1 LFHIRIISHDGSNDD
16 SNDGLSEDDL
26 AGLIRQGHFL
36 GAKLRSLRKRNGL
49 TLDELSARCVQI
61 DAAGAPSVSYLSMV
75 ETGKRMPSAQMLEM
89 LAGIFGRDARW
100 FLDENTE
107 VDVAPPQ
114 RERGG
119 LDAMPLEPAF
129 LFSHELLQNAL
140 PELLSQT
147 GTTGRQFAQLLIRVW
162 QETRHNNFPD
172 IERAAEE
179 CGGREMPLTLT
190 ALMGICKRHGLAIR
204 WFDDEGPGADIRK
217 PNGALIR
224 SRFEAP
230 GTVLVNTRLR
240 NQEERLKYELAF
252 FIGHKVLHNGDG
264 AIMPHSSMPSGD
276 VETSTS
282 AAGMGAQDVLYAW
295 RDFECSF
302 FAGALLCPR
311 IPFRRF
317 LTREAHSVSAGR
329 KLGVTPA
336 VVMRRMT
343 AVSPYRHWHFFDA
356 YAPGYLRAVY
366 RGNGIPLP
374 WGNMS
379 LVSDPC
385 PRWAVFRLLQDTPAS
400 AAGMH
405 RPRSQISVM
414 QDGKRARLYCCHSL
428 LTRDALDELH
438 VLSVGVDLLPAL
450 EAQGFDGESVV
461 AAVAEACRQGGG
473 DGRIPTAAAAHI
485 RAASQVLNI
494 AWIADALALPASVIC
509 PRSGAC
515 PRQSCLGADAT
526 STALAPAVI

>member
-1 LFHIRIISHDGSNDD
+1 M
-16 SNDGLSEDDL
+16 

-49 TLDELSARCVQI
+49 TLDELSARCVQV
-61 DAAGAPSVSYLSMV
+61 DAGGAPSVSYLSMV
-75 ETGKRMPSAQMLEM
+75 ETGKRMPSAEM
-89 LAGIFGRDARW
+89 LNMLAAIFSKEARW

-107 VDVAPPQ
+107 VEVAPSA
-114 RERGG
+114 RARGG
-119 LDAMPLEPAF
+119 LEAMPLEPAF
-129 LFSHELLQNAL
+129 LFSNELLQNAL

-179 CGGREMPLTLT
+179 CGKRQMPLTLD
-190 ALMGICKRHGLAIR
+190 ALLDICKNHGLEIR
-204 WFDDEGPGADIRK
+204 WFDGDGRK
-217 PNGALIR
+217 PSGALVR

-230 GTVLVNTRLR
+230 GSVLINKRLR
-240 NQEERLKYELAF
+240 SQEERLKYELAF
-252 FIGHKVLHNGDG
+252 FVGHKILHNGDG
-264 AIMPHSSMPSGD
+264 VISPHSAVPAGD
-276 VETSTS
+276 ADTAAS

-295 RDFECSF
+295 RDFESSF

-311 IPFRRF
+311 LPFRRF
-317 LTREAHSVSAGR
+317 LIREAHHVSACH

-336 VVMRRMT
+336 LVMRRMT

-356 YAPGYLRAVY
+356 YPPGYLRAVY

-385 PRWAVFRLLQDTPAS
+385 PRWAVFRLLHTPDAPS
-400 AAGMH
+400 VQT
-405 RPRSQISVM
+405 PKSQISVM
-414 QDGKRARLYCCHSL
+414 QDGKRARLYCCHSF
-428 LTRDALDELH
+428 LTQDASDESH

-450 EAQGFDGESVV
+450 DAQGFDGDDI
-461 AAVAEACRQGGG
+461 VAEVAESCRRGGG
-473 DGRIPTAAAAHI
+473 DGVIPPQAAAAI

-494 AWIADALALPASVIC
+494 SWIADALGSQASVIC

-515 PRQSCLGADAT
+515 PRLPQACS
-526 STALAPAVI
+526 

>member
-1 LFHIRIISHDGSNDD
+1 M
-16 SNDGLSEDDL
+16 

-61 DAAGAPSVSYLSMV
+61 DAEGAPSVSYLSMV
-75 ETGKRMPSAQMLEM
+75 ETGKRMPSPALLEM
-89 LAGIFGRDARW
+89 LAGIFSKDTRW
-100 FLDENTE
+100 FLDENTAVE
-107 VDVAPPQ
+107 AAPQQ
-114 RERGG
+114 RDRGG
-119 LDAMPLEPAF
+119 LEAMPLEPAF

-179 CGGREMPLTLT
+179 CGGREMPLTLD
-190 ALMGICKRHGLAIR
+190 ALMAICKGHGLQVK
-204 WFDDEGPGADIRK
+204 WFDEESRSGLPPG
-217 PNGALIR
+217 GALIR

-230 GTVLVNTRLR
+230 GTVLVNRRLR
-240 NQEERLKYELAF
+240 SQEGRLKYELAF

-264 AIMPHSSMPSGD
+264 AISPHSAMHSGD
-276 VETSTS
+276 GETSSS

-317 LTREAHSVSAGR
+317 LIRESHNVSACH

-336 VVMRRMT
+336 LVMRRMT

-356 YAPGYLRAVY
+356 YPPGYLRAVY

-374 WGNMS
+374 WGNMAQ
-379 LVSDPC
+379 VTDPC
-385 PRWAVFRLLQDTPAS
+385 PHWAVFRMLDEKTENRA
-400 AAGMH
+400 
-405 RPRSQISVM
+405 SQISLLR
-414 QDGKRARLYCCHSL
+414 DGGQSLLYCCHSHR
-428 LTRDALDELH
+428 TLDMAGSPH
-438 VLSVGVDLLPAL
+438 VISVGVDLVPAL
-450 EAQGFDGESVV
+450 RSHTPDADRIVESITAACMTQHGEA
-461 AAVAEACRQGGG
+461 A
-473 DGRIPTAAAAHI
+473 IPPPAAAAI
-485 RAASQVLNI
+485 QAVARVLNI
-494 AWIADALALPASVIC
+494 AWIEEALLRPARIIC
-509 PRSGAC
+509 PRSTFC
-515 PRQSCLGADAT
+515 PRKQPCD
-526 STALAPAVI
+526 P

>member
-1 LFHIRIISHDGSNDD
+1 M
-16 SNDGLSEDDL
+16 

-75 ETGKRMPSAQMLEM
+75 ETGKRMPSAEMLEM
-89 LAGIFGRDARW
+89 LAGIFSKDSRW
-100 FLDENTE
+100 FLDENTVVE
-107 VDVAPPQ
+107 AAPSPSQ
-114 RERGG
+114 RGG
-119 LDAMPLEPAF
+119 LEAMPLEPAF

-179 CGGREMPLTLT
+179 CGKRQLPLTLSEVM
-190 ALMGICKRHGLAIR
+190 AICERHGLQIK
-204 WFDDEGPGADIRK
+204 WFDGDGRK
-217 PNGALIR
+217 PSGALVR

-230 GTVLVNTRLR
+230 ATVLINKRLR
-240 NQEERLKYELAF
+240 GQEERLKYELAF
-252 FIGHKVLHNGDG
+252 FVGHKILHNGDG
-264 AIMPHSSMPSGD
+264 MISPHSAAQAGD
-276 VETSTS
+276 GESPGS
-282 AAGMGAQDVLYAW
+282 AGGMGAQDVLYAW

-317 LTREAHSVSAGR
+317 LIRESHSVDACH
-329 KLGVTPA
+329 KVGVTPA
-336 VVMRRMT
+336 LVMRRMT

-356 YAPGYLRAVY
+356 YPPGYLRTVY

-385 PRWAVFRLLQDTPAS
+385 PRWAVFRLLQTPDAPS
-400 AAGMH
+400 VQT
-405 RPRSQISVM
+405 PKSQISVM

-450 EAQGFDGESVV
+450 DAQGFDGEDIV
-461 AAVAEACRQGGG
+461 ASVAESCRRGGG
-473 DGRIPTAAAAHI
+473 DGAIPAAASSAI

-494 AWIADALALPASVIC
+494 AWIADALGAKASVIC

-515 PRQSCLGADAT
+515 PRHPHACA
-526 STALAPAVI
+526 

>member
-1 LFHIRIISHDGSNDD
+1 M
-16 SNDGLSEDDL
+16 

-36 GAKLRSLRKRNGL
+36 GAKLRTLRKRNGL

-61 DAAGAPSVSYLSMV
+61 DAESAPSVSYLSMV
-75 ETGKRMPSAQMLEM
+75 ETGKRTPSAATLDM
-89 LAGIFGRDARW
+89 LAGVFSKDARW

-107 VDVAPPQ
+107 VEAAPLA
-114 RERGG
+114 RSRGG
-119 LDAMPLEPAF
+119 LAAMPLEPAF
-129 LFSHELLQNAL
+129 LFSSELLQNAL

-172 IERAAEE
+172 IERAAEQ
-179 CGGREMPLTLT
+179 GGKRQMPL
-190 ALMGICKRHGLAIR
+190 ALEDLMDICKRHGLEVR
-204 WFDDEGPGADIRK
+204 WFDGDGRKGPLVRA
-217 PNGALIR
+217 
-224 SRFEAP
+224 RFEAP
-230 GTVLVNTRLR
+230 GTVLINKRLR
-240 NQEERLKYELAF
+240 NQQERLKFELAF
-252 FIGHKVLHNGDG
+252 FVGHKILHNGDG
-264 AIMPHSSMPSGD
+264 VISPHSAAPTGESDPSA
-276 VETSTS
+276 S
-282 AAGMGAQDVLYAW
+282 AAGMGAQDVLFAW

-317 LTREAHSVSAGR
+317 LIREAHQVAACR

-336 VVMRRMT
+336 LVMRRMT
-343 AVSPYRHWHFFDA
+343 AVSPYRYWHFFDA

-385 PRWAVFRLLQDTPAS
+385 PRWAVFRLLHQAPPTGA
-400 AAGMH
+400 H
-405 RPRSQISVM
+405 LQKPRSQISVM

-428 LTRDALDELH
+428 VTRDAIDELH

-450 EAQGFDGESVV
+450 DAQGIDGEGVV
-461 AAVAEACRQGGG
+461 AAVAESCRRGG
-473 DGRIPTAAAAHI
+473 DGKIPAEAAASI
-485 RAASQVLNI
+485 RTASQVLNI
-494 AWIADALALPASVIC
+494 AWIADALDSSASVIC

-515 PRQSCLGADAT
+515 PRHPPCSV
-526 STALAPAVI
+526 PAH

>member
-1 LFHIRIISHDGSNDD
+1 M
-16 SNDGLSEDDL
+16 

-49 TLDELSARCVQI
+49 TLDELSARCVQV
-61 DAAGAPSVSYLSMV
+61 DVGGAPSVSYLSMV
-75 ETGKRMPSAQMLEM
+75 ETGKRMPSAEMLEM
-89 LAGIFGRDARW
+89 LAGIFSKDARW

-107 VDVAPPQ
+107 VEVAPAVKQ
-114 RERGG
+114 RGG
-119 LDAMPLEPAF
+119 LEAMPLEPAF

-179 CGGREMPLTLT
+179 CGKREMPLTLD
-190 ALMGICKRHGLAIR
+190 AVMAICKRHNLEVK
-204 WFDDEGPGADIRK
+204 WFDGDGRK
-217 PNGALIR
+217 PSGALVR

-230 GTVLVNTRLR
+230 GTVFVNKRLR
-240 NQEERLKYELAF
+240 HQEERLKYELAF
-252 FIGHKVLHNGDG
+252 FIGHKILHNGDG
-264 AIMPHSSMPSGD
+264 VISPHSTAPSADG
-276 VETSTS
+276 ELPGS
-282 AAGMGAQDVLYAW
+282 AGGMGAQDVLYAW

-317 LTREAHSVSAGR
+317 LIREAHSVTAYQ
-329 KLGVTPA
+329 KIGVTPA
-336 VVMRRMT
+336 LVMRRMT

-356 YAPGYLRAVY
+356 YPPGYLRAVY

-385 PRWAVFRLLQDTPAS
+385 PRWAVFRLLHQTPDAPS
-400 AAGMH
+400 VQK
-405 RPRSQISVM
+405 PKSQISIM
-414 QDGKRARLYCCHSL
+414 QDGKRARLYCCHSF
-428 LTRDALDELH
+428 LTRDAVDELH

-450 EAQGFDGESVV
+450 DAQGFDGDAIVESV
-461 AAVAEACRQGGG
+461 ADSCRRGGG
-473 DGRIPTAAAAHI
+473 DGAIPSEASTAI

-494 AWIADALALPASVIC
+494 SWIADALSSKASVIC

-515 PRQSCLGADAT
+515 PRPQACA
-526 STALAPAVI
+526 

>member
-1 LFHIRIISHDGSNDD
+1 MRPHVS
-16 SNDGLSEDDL
+16 
-26 AGLIRQGHFL
+26 GLIRQGHFL

-49 TLDELSARCVQI
+49 TLDELSARCVQV
-61 DAAGAPSVSYLSMV
+61 DATAAPSVSYLSMV
-75 ETGKRMPSAQMLEM
+75 ETGKRTPSAATLEM
-89 LAGIFGRDARW
+89 LAGVFSKDPRW
-100 FLDENTE
+100 FLDENT
-107 VDVAPPQ
+107 DVEPAP
-114 RERGG
+114 REPARGG
-119 LDAMPLEPAF
+119 LEAMPLEPAF

-140 PELLSQT
+140 PELLCQT

-179 CGGREMPLTLT
+179 GGKRQMPLTLD
-190 ALMGICKRHGLAIR
+190 ALLQIARRHGLEIR
-204 WFDDEGPGADIRK
+204 WFDTEGRKPGA
-217 PNGALIR
+217 ALVR

-230 GTVLVNTRLR
+230 GTVLINKRLR
-240 NQEERLKYELAF
+240 HQEERLKYELAF
-252 FIGHKVLHNGDG
+252 FVGHKILHNGDG
-264 AIMPHSSMPSGD
+264 AIAPHSAVHAGETEGSASG
-276 VETSTS
+276 
-282 AAGMGAQDVLYAW
+282 GMGAQDVLFAW

-317 LTREAHSVSAGR
+317 LMREAHSVSVGR

-336 VVMRRMT
+336 LVMRRMT
-343 AVSPYRHWHFFDA
+343 AVSPYRYWHFFDA

-385 PRWAVFRLLQDTPAS
+385 PRWAVFRLLQQTPVS
-400 AAGMH
+400 S
-405 RPRSQISVM
+405 PSQKPKSQISVM
-414 QDGKRARLYCCHSL
+414 QDGRRARLYCCHSL
-428 LTRDALDELH
+428 LTRDALDEWH

-461 AAVAEACRQGGG
+461 AQVADSCRRGAG
-473 DGRIPTAAAAHI
+473 DGKIPAAAANSI

-494 AWIADALALPASVIC
+494 HWIADALDSAASVIC

-515 PRQSCLGADAT
+515 PRQPRCGL
-526 STALAPAVI
+526 

>member
-1 LFHIRIISHDGSNDD
+1 M
-16 SNDGLSEDDL
+16 
-26 AGLIRQGHFL
+26 GLIRQGHFL
-36 GAKLRSLRKRNGL
+36 GTKLRSLRKRNGL
-49 TLDELSARCVQI
+49 HLDELSARCVQI
-61 DAAGAPSVSYLSMV
+61 DSSGAPSVSYLSMV
-75 ETGKRMPSAQMLEM
+75 ETGKRMPSADMLEM
-89 LAGIFGRDARW
+89 LAGIFSKDARW

-107 VDVAPPQ
+107 VEAAPQ

-119 LDAMPLEPAF
+119 LEAMPLEPAF
-129 LFSHELLQNAL
+129 LFTHELLQNAL

-179 CGGREMPLTLT
+179 CGKRQMPLTLD
-190 ALMGICKRHGLAIR
+190 AVMAICKLHALDVQ
-204 WFDDEGPGADIRK
+204 WFDGDARK
-217 PNGALIR
+217 PSGALIR
-224 SRFEAP
+224 SQFEAP
-230 GTVLVNTRLR
+230 GTVLVNKRLR
-240 NQEERLKYELAF
+240 TQEERLKYELAF
-252 FIGHKVLHNGDG
+252 FIGHKILHNGDG
-264 AIMPHSSMPSGD
+264 AIGPHTAMQAGD
-276 VETSTS
+276 GDTSNS
-282 AAGMGAQDVLYAW
+282 AVGMGAQDVLSAW

-317 LTREAHSVSAGR
+317 LIREAHSVSAGR
-329 KLGVTPA
+329 RLGVTA
-336 VVMRRMT
+336 ALVMRRMT

-356 YAPGYLRAVY
+356 YPPGFLRAVY

-385 PRWAVFRLLQDTPAS
+385 PRWAVFRLLHQPRS
-400 AAGMH
+400 A
-405 RPRSQISVM
+405 PRMQKPKSQISVM

-450 EAQGFDGESVV
+450 DAQGYDGEEMVEGG
-461 AAVAEACRQGGG
+461 AEGCGLGGG
-473 DGRIPTAAAAHI
+473 EGVIPEEAAAGI

-494 AWIADALALPASVIC
+494 A
-509 PRSGAC
+509 
-515 PRQSCLGADAT
+515 
-526 STALAPAVI
+526 

>member
-1 LFHIRIISHDGSNDD
+1 M
-16 SNDGLSEDDL
+16 

-36 GAKLRSLRKRNGL
+36 GAKLRALRKRNGL
-49 TLDELSARCVQI
+49 TLEELSARCIQV
-61 DAAGAPSVSYLSMV
+61 DAGGAPSVSYLSMV
-75 ETGKRMPSAQMLEM
+75 ETGKRMPSAAMLDI
-89 LAGIFGRDARW
+89 LAGIFGKEARW

-107 VDVAPPQ
+107 AELAPAQ

-119 LDAMPLEPAF
+119 LEAMPLEPAF
-129 LFSHELLQNAL
+129 LFSQELLQNAL

-179 CGGREMPLTLT
+179 CGQRQMPLTLD
-190 ALMGICKRHGLAIR
+190 AVLAICAR
-204 WFDDEGPGADIRK
+204 HSLIIKWFDGDGRK
-217 PNGALIR
+217 PSGALVR

-230 GTVLVNTRLR
+230 GTVLVNKRLR
-240 NQEERLKYELAF
+240 RQEERLKYELAF
-252 FIGHKVLHNGDG
+252 FIGHKILHNGDG
-264 AIMPHSSMPSGD
+264 MISPHSAVQSA
-276 VETSTS
+276 ELESTGS
-282 AAGMGAQDVLYAW
+282 AGGMGAQDVLYAW

-311 IPFRRF
+311 VPFRRF
-317 LTREAHSVSAGR
+317 LIREAHSVSACR
-329 KLGVTPA
+329 KVGVTPA
-336 VVMRRMT
+336 LVMRRMT

-385 PRWAVFRLLQDTPAS
+385 PQWAVFRLLHQTTEAPS
-400 AAGMH
+400 AQK
-405 RPRSQISVM
+405 PRSQISVM

-428 LTRDALDELH
+428 LTRDASDELH

-450 EAQGFDGESVV
+450 DAQGFAGEDIVS
-461 AAVAEACRQGGG
+461 AVAESCRRGGG
-473 DGRIPTAAAAHI
+473 DGVIPAEAAAAI
-485 RAASQVLNI
+485 RAASQVLTI
-494 AWIADALALPASVIC
+494 SWVADALSTKASVIC

-515 PRQSCLGADAT
+515 PRHPPCA
-526 STALAPAVI
+526 

>member
-1 LFHIRIISHDGSNDD
+1 M
-16 SNDGLSEDDL
+16 

-61 DAAGAPSVSYLSMV
+61 DAEGAPSVSYLSMV
-75 ETGKRMPSAQMLEM
+75 ETGKRMPSPTLLEM
-89 LAGIFGRDARW
+89 LAGIFSKDARW
-100 FLDENTE
+100 FLDENTAVE
-107 VDVAPPQ
+107 AAPQP
-114 RERGG
+114 RDRGG
-119 LDAMPLEPAF
+119 LEAMPLEPAF

-162 QETRHNNFPD
+162 QETRHNSFPD

-179 CGGREMPLTLT
+179 GGKRQMPLTLN
-190 ALMGICKRHGLAIR
+190 ALLDLCKGHGLEIR
-204 WFDDEGPGADIRK
+204 WFDGDGRK
-217 PNGALIR
+217 PSGALVR

-230 GTVLVNTRLR
+230 GMVLINRRLR

-264 AIMPHSSMPSGD
+264 VISPHSAMHAGEGD
-276 VETSTS
+276 APTS

-317 LTREAHSVSAGR
+317 LIREAHRVAACH
-329 KLGVTPA
+329 KIGVTPA
-336 VVMRRMT
+336 LVMRRMT
-343 AVSPYRHWHFFDA
+343 AVAPYRHWHFFDA

-385 PRWAVFRLLQDTPAS
+385 PRWAVFRLLQQSPEA
-400 AAGMH
+400 MH
-405 RPRSQISVM
+405 HPQKPKSQISVM
-414 QDGKRARLYCCHSL
+414 QDGKGARLYCCHSM

-450 EAQGFDGESVV
+450 DAQGFDGEAVV
-461 AAVAEACRQGGG
+461 AAVADSCRRGGG
-473 DGRIPTAAAAHI
+473 DGTIPAEAAANI

-494 AWIADALALPASVIC
+494 AWIADALDSQASVIC

-515 PRQSCLGADAT
+515 PRQPSCCV
-526 STALAPAVI
+526 PAH

>member
-1 LFHIRIISHDGSNDD
+1 M
-16 SNDGLSEDDL
+16 
-26 AGLIRQGHFL
+26 GLIRQGHFL
-36 GAKLRSLRKRNGL
+36 GTKLRSLRKRNGL
-49 TLDELSARCVQI
+49 TLDELSARCVQL

-75 ETGKRMPSAQMLEM
+75 ETGKRMPSADMLEM
-89 LAGIFGRDARW
+89 LAGIFSKDARW

-107 VDVAPPQ
+107 VEAAPPQ
-114 RERGG
+114 RARGG
-119 LDAMPLEPAF
+119 LEAMPLEPAF

-179 CGGREMPLTLT
+179 CGKRQMPLDLD
-190 ALMGICKRHGLAIR
+190 AVMAICKRHALEVQ
-204 WFDDEGPGADIRK
+204 WFDGDARK
-217 PNGALIR
+217 PSGALVR
-224 SRFEAP
+224 SQFDAP
-230 GTVLVNTRLR
+230 GTVLINQRLR
-240 NQEERLKYELAF
+240 SQEERLKYELAF
-252 FIGHKVLHNGDG
+252 FIGHKILHNGDG
-264 AIMPHSSMPSGD
+264 AISPHSAAQSGD
-276 VETSTS
+276 GETSSPHSAIHSGEGESSGS

-317 LTREAHSVSAGR
+317 LIREAHSVAACH

-336 VVMRRMT
+336 LVMRRMT

-385 PRWAVFRLLQDTPAS
+385 PRWAVFRLLQQPSATPR
-400 AAGMH
+400 MQK
-405 RPRSQISVM
+405 PKSQISVM

-428 LTRDALDELH
+428 LTRDALDEQH

-450 EAQGFDGESVV
+450 DAQGYDGEELVE
-461 AAVAEACRQGGG
+461 AVAETCRLGGG
-473 DGRIPTAAAAHI
+473 EGVIPERAANAI

-494 AWIADALALPASVIC
+494 AWIADALESPASVIC

-515 PRQSCLGADAT
+515 PRQPQSCVQGG
-526 STALAPAVI
+526 

>member
-1 LFHIRIISHDGSNDD
+1 
-16 SNDGLSEDDL
+16 
-26 AGLIRQGHFL
+26 
-36 GAKLRSLRKRNGL
+36 
-49 TLDELSARCVQI
+49 
-61 DAAGAPSVSYLSMV
+61 MV
-75 ETGKRMPSAQMLEM
+75 ETGKRMPSSQMLGM
-89 LAGIFGRDARW
+89 LAGIFGKDARW

-107 VDVAPPQ
+107 LEVAPAQ
-114 RERGG
+114 RDRGG
-119 LDAMPLEPAF
+119 LAAMPLEPAF

-179 CGGREMPLTLT
+179 CGEREMPLTLDS
-190 ALMGICKRHGLAIR
+190 LMSICKRHDLQIK
-204 WFDDEGPGADIRK
+204 WFDGGA
-217 PNGALIR
+217 IR

-230 GTVLVNTRLR
+230 GTVCVNRRLR

-252 FIGHKVLHNGDG
+252 FVGHKVLHNGDG
-264 AIMPHSSMPSGD
+264 AISARRAAHSGD
-276 VETSTS
+276 GDASTMS
-282 AAGMGAQDVLYAW
+282 AGMGAQDVLYAW

-317 LTREAHSVSAGR
+317 LIREAHSVSAGR

-336 VVMRRMT
+336 LVMRRMT

-356 YAPGYLRAVY
+356 YPPGFLRAVY

-385 PRWAVFRLLQDTPAS
+385 PRWAVFRLLHENPA
-400 AAGMH
+400 ATTHMLK
-405 RPRSQISVM
+405 PKSQISVM

-450 EAQGFDGESVV
+450 EAQGFDGEGVV
-461 AAVAEACRQGGG
+461 AAVAESCRLGGG
-473 DGRIPTAAAAHI
+473 DGAIPAAAAENI

-494 AWIADALALPASVIC
+494 AWIADALESRASVIC

-515 PRQSCLGADAT
+515 PRQPQTCSRE
-526 STALAPAVI
+526 P

>member
-1 LFHIRIISHDGSNDD
+1 M
-16 SNDGLSEDDL
+16 

-75 ETGKRMPSAQMLEM
+75 ETGKRMPSAQMLDM
-89 LAGIFGRDARW
+89 LAGIFGKDSRW

-107 VDVAPPQ
+107 VEVAPAQ
-114 RERGG
+114 RQRGG
-119 LDAMPLEPAF
+119 LEAMPLEPAF

-140 PELLSQT
+140 PELLTQT

-179 CGGREMPLTLT
+179 CGAREMPLTLD
-190 ALMGICKRHGLAIR
+190 ALMAICKHHGLQIR
-204 WFDDEGPGADIRK
+204 WFDEARSGHSPGVAGDPARN
-217 PNGALIR
+217 PSGALIR

-230 GTVLVNTRLR
+230 GTVLVNKRLR

-252 FIGHKVLHNGDG
+252 FIGHKILHNGDG
-264 AIMPHSSMPSGD
+264 AISPHSAVQSGD
-276 VETSTS
+276 SETSNS

-317 LTREAHSVSAGR
+317 LIREAHGVSAGR

-336 VVMRRMT
+336 LVMRRMT

-356 YAPGYLRAVY
+356 YPPGFLRAVY

-385 PRWAVFRLLQDTPAS
+385 PRWAVFRLLQETPA
-400 AAGMH
+400 
-405 RPRSQISVM
+405 PTPFVQKPKSQISVM

-438 VLSVGVDLLPAL
+438 VLSVGVDLVPAL
-450 EAQGFDGESVV
+450 EAQGFNGESVV
-461 AAVAEACRQGGG
+461 AQVAESCRLGGG
-473 DGRIPTAAAAHI
+473 DGKIPTEAAANI

-494 AWIADALALPASVIC
+494 SWIADALDSRASVIC

-515 PRQSCLGADAT
+515 PRPRACA
-526 STALAPAVI
+526 

>member
-1 LFHIRIISHDGSNDD
+1 M
-16 SNDGLSEDDL
+16 

-61 DAAGAPSVSYLSMV
+61 DAAQAPSVSYLSMV
-75 ETGKRMPSAQMLEM
+75 ETGKRVPSAQMLDM
-89 LAGIFGRDARW
+89 LSGIFGKDSRW

-107 VDVAPPQ
+107 VEPAPAQ
-114 RERGG
+114 RQRGG
-119 LDAMPLEPAF
+119 LEAMPLEPAF
-129 LFSHELLQNAL
+129 LFSNELLQNAL
-140 PELLSQT
+140 PELLTQT

-179 CGGREMPLTLT
+179 CGGREMPLTLD
-190 ALMGICKRHGLAIR
+190 ALLGICKRHGLQIR
-204 WFDDEGPGADIRK
+204 WFDGDTAPRAATIR
-217 PNGALIR
+217 A
-224 SRFEAP
+224 RFEAP
-230 GTVLVNTRLR
+230 GTVLVNQRLH

-252 FIGHKVLHNGDG
+252 FIGHKILHNGDG
-264 AIMPHSSMPSGD
+264 AISPHVVMQSAEGDASS
-276 VETSTS
+276 S
-282 AAGMGAQDVLYAW
+282 AVGMGAQDVLYAW

-317 LTREAHSVSAGR
+317 LIREAHKVSAGR

-356 YAPGYLRAVY
+356 YPPGYLRAVY

-385 PRWAVFRLLQDTPAS
+385 PRWAVFRLLQDSPAC
-400 AAGMH
+400 AAAMQK
-405 RPRSQISVM
+405 PKSQISVM

-438 VLSVGVDLLPAL
+438 VLSVGVDLVPAL
-450 EAQGFDGESVV
+450 EAQGFDGDSVV
-461 AAVAEACRQGGG
+461 AAVAGSCKLGGG
-473 DGRIPTAAAAHI
+473 DGTIPAEAAANI
-485 RAASQVLNI
+485 RAASRVLNI
-494 AWIADALALPASVIC
+494 AWIADALDSPASVIC

-515 PRQSCLGADAT
+515 PRDKSC
-526 STALAPAVI
+526 ALS

>member
-1 LFHIRIISHDGSNDD
+1 MT
-16 SNDGLSEDDL
+16 
-26 AGLIRQGHFL
+26 GLIRQGHFL

-49 TLDELSARCVQI
+49 TLDELSARCIQV
-61 DAAGAPSVSYLSMV
+61 DAGGAPSVSYLSMV
-75 ETGKRMPSAQMLEM
+75 ETGKRMPSTEMLQM
-89 LAGIFGRDARW
+89 LAGIFSKDARW
-100 FLDENTE
+100 FLDENT
-107 VDVAPPQ
+107 DVEAAPAPSP
-114 RERGG
+114 RGG
-119 LDAMPLEPAF
+119 LEAMPLEPAF
-129 LFSHELLQNAL
+129 LFSNELLQNAL

-179 CGGREMPLTLT
+179 CGKREMPLDLD
-190 ALMGICKRHGLAIR
+190 AVMAICKQHGLDIK
-204 WFDDEGPGADIRK
+204 WFDGDGRK
-217 PNGALIR
+217 PNGALVR

-230 GTVLVNTRLR
+230 GTVLINRRLR
-240 NQEERLKYELAF
+240 RQEERLKYELAF
-252 FIGHKVLHNGDG
+252 FVGHKILHNGDG
-264 AIMPHSSMPSGD
+264 MISPHSAVLAGD
-276 VETSTS
+276 AESPGSVR
-282 AAGMGAQDVLYAW
+282 GMGAQDVLYAW

-317 LTREAHSVSAGR
+317 LIREAHSVSACR
-329 KLGVTPA
+329 KVGVTPA
-336 VVMRRMT
+336 LVMRRMT

-356 YAPGYLRAVY
+356 YPPGYLRAVY

-385 PRWAVFRLLQDTPAS
+385 PRWAVFRLLQQTPEAPS
-400 AAGMH
+400 LQ
-405 RPRSQISVM
+405 RPKSQISVM

-450 EAQGFDGESVV
+450 DAQGFDGEGIV
-461 AAVAEACRQGGG
+461 AAVAESCRRGGG
-473 DGRIPTAAAAHI
+473 DGAIPSEATTAI

-494 AWIADALALPASVIC
+494 SWIADALSSQASVIC

-515 PRQSCLGADAT
+515 PRQPQSCASA
-526 STALAPAVI
+526 

>member
-1 LFHIRIISHDGSNDD
+1 M
-16 SNDGLSEDDL
+16 

-61 DAAGAPSVSYLSMV
+61 NAEGAPSVSYLSMV
-75 ETGKRMPSAQMLEM
+75 ETGKRMPSAQMLDM
-89 LAGIFGRDARW
+89 LAGIFGRDSRW

-107 VDVAPPQ
+107 VEVAPSQ
-114 RERGG
+114 RQRGG
-119 LDAMPLEPAF
+119 LEAMPLEPAF
-129 LFSHELLQNAL
+129 LFSNELLQNAL

-179 CGGREMPLTLT
+179 CGGREMPLTLPS
-190 ALMGICKRHGLAIR
+190 LMTICKRHGLHIR
-204 WFDDEGPGADIRK
+204 WFDGEGTGADARL
-217 PNGALIR
+217 PGGGLMR

-230 GTVLVNTRLR
+230 NTVLVNTRLR
-240 NQEERLKYELAF
+240 KQEERLKYELAF

-264 AIMPHSSMPSGD
+264 AISPRGARDSEPVSSAP
-276 VETSTS
+276 
-282 AAGMGAQDVLYAW
+282 GMGAQDVLSAW

-317 LTREAHSVSAGR
+317 LIRESHSVSAGH

-356 YAPGYLRAVY
+356 YPPGYLRAVY

-385 PRWAVFRLLQDTPAS
+385 PRWAVFRLLRETPAPMTP
-400 AAGMH
+400 AQK
-405 RPRSQISVM
+405 PKSQISVM

-450 EAQGFDGESVV
+450 DAQGFDGESVI
-461 AAVAEACRQGGG
+461 ASIAESCRLGGG
-473 DGRIPTAAAAHI
+473 DGKIPAAAAANI

-494 AWIADALALPASVIC
+494 AWIADALDLPASVIC

-515 PRQSCLGADAT
+515 PLVSADGRVNGTTPAPDDSGGCAGAR
-526 STALAPAVI
+526 LRPN

>member
-1 LFHIRIISHDGSNDD
+1 M
-16 SNDGLSEDDL
+16 

-49 TLDELSARCVQI
+49 TLDELSARCVQV
-61 DAAGAPSVSYLSMV
+61 DAVGAPSVSYLSMV
-75 ETGKRMPSAQMLEM
+75 ETGKRMPSPEMLEM
-89 LAGIFGRDARW
+89 LAGIFSKDARW
-100 FLDENTE
+100 FLDENT
-107 VDVAPPQ
+107 DVEAAPAVRQ
-114 RERGG
+114 RGG
-119 LDAMPLEPAF
+119 LEAMPLEPAF

-179 CGGREMPLTLT
+179 CGNRQMPLNLD
-190 ALMGICKRHGLAIR
+190 AVLAICKQHALEVK
-204 WFDDEGPGADIRK
+204 WFDGDGRKSGGA
-217 PNGALIR
+217 AVR

-230 GTVLVNTRLR
+230 ATVWINKRLR
-240 NQEERLKYELAF
+240 AQEERLKYELAF
-252 FIGHKVLHNGDG
+252 FIGHKILHNGDG
-264 AIMPHSSMPSGD
+264 MISPHSAAHSG
-276 VETSTS
+276 EGEQPGS
-282 AAGMGAQDVLYAW
+282 AGGMGAQDVLYAW

-317 LTREAHSVSAGR
+317 LIREAHSVTACR
-329 KLGVTPA
+329 KVGVTPA
-336 VVMRRMT
+336 LVMRRMT

-356 YAPGYLRAVY
+356 YPPGYLRAVY

-385 PRWAVFRLLQDTPAS
+385 PRWAVFRLLHRTPDAPS
-400 AAGMH
+400 VQK
-405 RPRSQISVM
+405 PKSQISVM
-414 QDGKRARLYCCHSL
+414 QDGKRARLYCCHSF

-450 EAQGFDGESVV
+450 DAQGFDGENIV
-461 AAVAEACRQGGG
+461 ASVAESCRRGGG
-473 DGRIPTAAAAHI
+473 DGTISAEAGGAI

-494 AWIADALALPASVIC
+494 SWIADALDSKASVIC

-515 PRQSCLGADAT
+515 PRHPTCA
-526 STALAPAVI
+526 

>member
-1 LFHIRIISHDGSNDD
+1 MV
-16 SNDGLSEDDL
+16 
-26 AGLIRQGHFL
+26 GLIRQGHFL
-36 GAKLRSLRKRNGL
+36 GTKLRSLRRRNGL
-49 TLDELSARCVQI
+49 TLDELSARCVQMN
-61 DAAGAPSVSYLSMV
+61 ASAAPSVSYLSMV
-75 ETGKRMPSAQMLEM
+75 ETGKRMPSAEMLEM
-89 LAGIFGRDARW
+89 LAAIFSKEARW

-107 VDVAPPQ
+107 LEVPPTQ

-119 LDAMPLEPAF
+119 LSAMPLEPAF

-179 CGGREMPLTLT
+179 CGKREMPLSLD
-190 ALMGICKRHGLAIR
+190 ALMAICERYGLQVR
-204 WFDDEGPGADIRK
+204 WFDGDGRK
-217 PNGALIR
+217 PGGALVR
-224 SRFEAP
+224 SQFEAP
-230 GTVLVNTRLR
+230 GTILINERLR
-240 NQEERLKYELAF
+240 HQEERLKYELAF

-264 AIMPHSSMPSGD
+264 AISPHSASHSGD
-276 VETSTS
+276 GELSGS

-317 LTREAHSVSAGR
+317 LIREAHSVTACH

-336 VVMRRMT
+336 LVMRRMT

-385 PRWAVFRLLQDTPAS
+385 PRWAVFRLLQQKPAPPALQTPK
-400 AAGMH
+400 
-405 RPRSQISVM
+405 SQISVM

-428 LTRDALDELH
+428 LTRDALDEWH
-438 VLSVGVDLLPAL
+438 VLSVGVDLAPAL
-450 EAQGFDGESVV
+450 DAQGFDGESVV
-461 AAVAEACRQGGG
+461 AAVAESCRQGGG
-473 DGRIPTAAAAHI
+473 DGVIPEQAATAI

-494 AWIADALALPASVIC
+494 AWIAAALDSPASVIC

-515 PRQSCLGADAT
+515 PRQPLGC
-526 STALAPAVI
+526 V

>member
-1 LFHIRIISHDGSNDD
+1 MP
-16 SNDGLSEDDL
+16 
-26 AGLIRQGHFL
+26 GLIRQGHFL
-36 GAKLRSLRKRNGL
+36 GAKLRALRKRNGL

-61 DAAGAPSVSYLSMV
+61 DAAAAPSVSYLSMV
-75 ETGKRMPSAQMLEM
+75 ETGKRMPSSEMLDM
-89 LAGIFGRDARW
+89 LAGIFSKDARW

-107 VDVAPPQ
+107 MDVAPVARQ
-114 RERGG
+114 RGG
-119 LDAMPLEPAF
+119 LEAMPLEPAF

-179 CGGREMPLTLT
+179 CGNREMPLSLD
-190 ALMGICKRHGLAIR
+190 AVMNICTSHGLTIK
-204 WFDDEGPGADIRK
+204 WFDGEGRK
-217 PNGALIR
+217 PSGALVR

-230 GTVLVNTRLR
+230 GTVYMNKRLR
-240 NQEERLKYELAF
+240 QQTERLKYELAF
-252 FIGHKVLHNGDG
+252 FVGHKILHNGDG
-264 AIMPHSSMPSGD
+264 MISPHNALPSG
-276 VETSTS
+276 ENEAAAS

-311 IPFRRF
+311 VPFRRF
-317 LTREAHSVSAGR
+317 LIREAHSVDACH
-329 KLGVTPA
+329 KLAVTPA
-336 VVMRRMT
+336 LVMRRMT

-385 PRWAVFRLLQDTPAS
+385 PRWAVFRLLHEKPGG
-400 AAGMH
+400 AAPH
-405 RPRSQISVM
+405 RPKSQISIM
-414 QDGKRARLYCCHSL
+414 QDGKRTRLYCCHSL
-428 LTRDALDELH
+428 VTRDALDEAH

-450 EAQGFDGESVV
+450 EAQGFEGEAIVD
-461 AAVAEACRQGGG
+461 AVAEACRRGGG
-473 DGRIPTAAAAHI
+473 DGVIPPHASSAI

-494 AWIADALALPASVIC
+494 AWIADALDLPASVIC

-515 PRQSCLGADAT
+515 PREPKHCA
-526 STALAPAVI
+526 